1 MMWSMGA
8 EVERGELP
16 REDLK
21 LAQRGACPTCGA
33 CQFMGSA
40 STGQVLAEA
49 LGLALPGSALT
60 PAPLTRLLRYARATG
75 KQLLNLI
82 EINLTPR
89 AILTRDAFENAIIL
103 HAAVGGSTNA
113 LLHLPVIA
121 REIGIDISIDDFDRI
136 HRRVPVLANVKT
148 TGRYPV
154 EYFWYAG
161 GVPAVMLELRE
172 MLHLDCLTVTGKT
185 LGQNLDEIAASP
197 VYFAERRGYL
207 NNVKVDKDEII
218 RPLSDPFGT
227 DGGVAVLYGNI
238 APGGAMIKTFS
249 VPPEMRV
256 HTGPAR
262 VFDFEDEAVHALV
275 SRKIKP
281 GDVLV
286 IRYEGPRANGM
297 PEMYYATAILSAD
310 PVLSTTT
317 AIVTDGR
324 YSGAMRGPCIG
335 HVAPEALDGGPIALV
350 TEGDL
355 IEINVPER
363 RLAIVGVDGE
373 HRPPDDIAEI
383 LADRQRIWKP
393 PRPRHESG
401 ILSLYSRVAR
411 GASEGASIT

>member
-1 MMWSMGA
+1 
-8 EVERGELP
+8 
-16 REDLK
+16 
-21 LAQRGACPTCGA
+21 
-33 CQFMGSA
+33 
-40 STGQVLAEA
+40 
-49 LGLALPGSALT
+49 
-60 PAPLTRLLRYARATG
+60 
-75 KQLLNLI
+75 
-82 EINLTPR
+82 
-89 AILTRDAFENAIIL
+89 
-103 HAAVGGSTNA
+103 
-113 LLHLPVIA
+113 
-121 REIGIDISIDDFDRI
+121 
-136 HRRVPVLANVKT
+136 
-148 TGRYPV
+148 
-154 EYFWYAG
+154 
-161 GVPAVMLELRE
+161 
-172 MLHLDCLTVTGKT
+172 
-185 LGQNLDEIAASP
+185 
-197 VYFAERRGYL
+197 
-207 NNVKVDKDEII
+207 
-218 RPLSDPFGT
+218 
-227 DGGVAVLYGNI
+227 
-238 APGGAMIKTFS
+238 
-249 VPPEMRV
+249 MRV